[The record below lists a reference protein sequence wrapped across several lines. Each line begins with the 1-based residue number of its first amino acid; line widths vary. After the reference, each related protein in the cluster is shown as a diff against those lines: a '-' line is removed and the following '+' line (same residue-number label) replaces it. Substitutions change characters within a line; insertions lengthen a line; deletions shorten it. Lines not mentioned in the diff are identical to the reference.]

1 MENNHCGVKRCFL
14 CDNPEIL
21 QNLRQKKEKCS
32 WCGNNIKNQTN
43 LHYERQGNMCN
54 CCITM
59 INKKLEELKL
69 DKEYNKAHP
78 KEKMD
83 MLAEILEDPITE
95 EERIEVVEEMKKEY
109 NHIIHYE
116 VL

>member
-1 MENNHCGVKRCFL
+1 
-14 CDNPEIL
+14 
-21 QNLRQKKEKCS
+21 
-32 WCGNNIKNQTN
+32 
-43 LHYERQGNMCN
+43 
-54 CCITM
+54 
-59 INKKLEELKL
+59 
-69 DKEYNKAHP
+69 
-78 KEKMD
+78 